1 MAVTIMS
8 LAPSS
13 SIYDPGSREQFATV
27 VAAYFRN
34 FPCSRKCLT
43 IGGLTQIL
51 TKRLF
56 KENPKAGIT
65 SNDFSTPNQKLSF
78 DKSQIEIVNLGD
90 VKVFRAR
97 LEPGWSW
104 SSCIKESAGTESCAA
119 QHIGVVISGCM
130 VAKHDDGTEVKLCQ
144 GDAYVI
150 EAGHDGWVVGDEPV
164 ELYEFNTAAVEVLEA
179 IKKS

>member
-1 MAVTIMS
+1 M
-8 LAPSS
+8 
-13 SIYDPGSREQFATV
+13 
-27 VAAYFRN
+27 
-34 FPCSRKCLT
+34 
-43 IGGLTQIL
+43 
-51 TKRLF
+51 
-56 KENPKAGIT
+56 AGIT

-104 SSCIKESAGTESCAA
+104 SNCIKESPGIESCTA

-150 EAGHDGWVVGDEPV
+150 EAGHDGWVVGDELV